1 MKLNLGTTIRE
12 LRRKNDRTQEEL
24 AALLGVTAQAVSR
37 WESGGCYPDMEMI
50 PAIANVFGISIDE
63 LFGYQGER
71 EAKIEAILAKV
82 DELDRQNITDDVTND
97 DCITLLRTG
106 LAEFPGNERLTHRL
120 AEILSETGWQ
130 RHREW
135 MYYGEDGHIQH
146 CFDHHKQNEY
156 WLEAA
161 ALWESLIDTA
171 KDDAIRYQAI
181 SELLILYRNFG
192 EYDKALTLADHLPPL
207 EQCREI
213 ARTNAIDGVSQARY
227 LGEGLLAL
235 ANQFAELTMYAL
247 VNDIHNYETDLPIQK
262 VRGLIALF
270 DYLCDDGNLGYY
282 HKEVAYLYLYLARLE
297 WEFGD
302 HDNAFAALDCAA
314 DHAKAFD
321 RTVRTPDAMYT
332 ALFVKHVP
340 VNLHNTPHTGDITLC
355 STLAASFPMW
365 CNPDYSK
372 VEQEMKAD
380 ARWEMWEK
388 KLRDAAEL
396 YQHM

>member
-82 DELDRQNITDDVTND
+82 DELDRKNLLADVTCD
-97 DCITLLRTG
+97 ACISMLRTG
-106 LAEFPGNERLTHRL
+106 LAEFPGNERLMYRL
-120 AEILSETGWQ
+120 AKILAETGMQ
-130 RHREW
+130 RHNEW
-135 MYYGEDGHIQH
+135 MYYGEDGHIRY
-146 CFDHHKQNEY
+146 CFDHHKTNEY
-156 WLEAA
+156 WLEAT
-161 ALWESLIDTA
+161 ALWEKLIDTA
-171 KDDAIRYQAI
+171 EDGYMRNKAIT
-181 SELLILYRNFG
+181 ELVLLYRNFG
-192 EYDKALTLADHLPPL
+192 DFEKALALTNRLPTLD
-207 EQCREI
+207 ECREI
-213 ARTNAIDGVSQARY
+213 TRTNAIDGKERARY
-227 LGEGLLAL
+227 LGEALLKL
-235 ANQFAELTMYAL
+235 AYQFTELTMYAL
-247 VNDIHNYETDLPIQK
+247 INDIHHYDTDMPVHK
-262 VRGLIALF
+262 VKGLIALF
-270 DYLCDDGNLGYY
+270 DFLCDDGNLGYY
-282 HKEVAYLYLYLARLE
+282 HMEVAYLYLYLARLQ
-297 WEFGD
+297 WEYGE
-302 HDNAFAALDCAA
+302 HDEAFVSLDRAA
-314 DHAKAFD
+314 DHALAYD
-321 RTVRTPDAMYT
+321 RVVQTPNAMYT
-332 ALFVKHVP
+332 APLVKHVS
-340 VNLHNTPHTGDITLC
+340 VDLYGSGLIGEHTLC

-388 KLRDAAEL
+388 RLRDAAEL